1 MTAKMTA
8 TSTANMTASRA
19 VRGLAVWT
27 MAIASVLA
35 ATGCATKQAEP
46 DPVMPQPDH
55 AWPIGQVEEPGRLRF
70 VVCSDCPLRT
80 PKTLPGQL
88 VTADA
93 RASMATPPR
102 TAPTVPSRPEPVT
115 APPDKRFMATVNF
128 ALNSS
133 RLRPAAKEQLGALLP
148 VLVFAT
154 DVQVTGYTDDLGPTA
169 LNQRLALARASALVR
184 AIGASDRYEGDAP
197 LPVPQGQPLCCYLND
212 NRGEQERAINRRAE
226 VVFRIPAEPRALR
239 AAAGAG
245 PAAGLRELPAVGPSR
260 GEPAPKHQPSAT
272 SKP

>member
-1 MTAKMTA
+1 MTA
-8 TSTANMTASRA
+8 TMTATTTVKLIASRA
-19 VRGLAVWT
+19 VRGLAAWT
-27 MAIASVLA
+27 MAIAGVLA
-35 ATGCATKQAEP
+35 ATGCATKLAEP

-55 AWPIGQVEEPGRLRF
+55 AWPIAQVEEPGRLRF

-93 RASMATPPR
+93 RASISIPAR
-102 TAPTVPSRPEPVT
+102 AAPTVTSRPEPVT
-115 APPDKRFMATVNF
+115 ASPDRRFVATVNF

-133 RLRPAAKEQLGALLP
+133 KLRPAAKEQLGALLP
-148 VLVFAT
+148 VLVFAS

-169 LNQRLALARASALVR
+169 LNQRLALARASAVVR

-197 LPVPQGQPLCCYLND
+197 LPAPQGQPLCCYLNA
-212 NRGEQERAINRRAE
+212 NRGEQERAVNRRAE
-226 VVFRIPAEPRALR
+226 VVFRIPAEPQALS

-245 PAAGLRELPAVGPSR
+245 AAARLRELPAVGPSR
-260 GEPAPKHQPSAT
+260 GEPAPTHQPSAT